1 MLKRLLDRPVMV
13 TMILLV
19 IAVLGAVSIGK
30 LPVSLIPEID
40 VPILTIKVTAPEL
53 PAREMDQ
60 AVVKPL
66 RQRLMQVGSLRDITT
81 LSRDGDA
88 TIRMTFDPGTR
99 MDYVF
104 IEANE
109 QIDRSMS
116 SIPDI
121 ARPRVFKADAGD
133 IPAFFINL
141 TDAESQ
147 DFTRLSDYAREIISK
162 RLEQLASVAMVDIS
176 GYAED
181 ELVILPDPQRM
192 SLAGITEDK
201 LGDYISSAN
210 IRLGSLEIRDGEYR
224 YPVKF
229 KSYVSNASDI
239 ANLWFKAGDRTL
251 QVKDVARVETR
262 PAERIGF
269 VHSNGV
275 DAISLAVI
283 KQGDARMATLRK
295 DVGKVLRNIR
305 KENPEIR
312 ITLTRDQTELLEYS
326 IDSLV
331 RNILFAIL
339 FACLVI
345 FLFMKDFR
353 SPALIALTIPLSLL
367 LSILVFH
374 VIGLSINI
382 ISLSGLVLGIG
393 MMVDNTIILTDNIT
407 ARWKGSGD
415 LRTAVLEG
423 TEEVLGPMLSSTL
436 TTCAVFIPLIFIS
449 GIAGTLF
456 YDQAISV
463 TVVLLSAYLLTI
475 TVIPIYYY
483 QWNKHRDRFLPSP
496 FLARISSGKGL
507 ALYDRI
513 MTFCLRRKVVLWG
526 VLLVSMIAIPL
537 CLKQMPKS
545 KLPQMSYSDAI
556 LYIDWNEHITL
567 DQNRYRVQQLEEN
580 AARTAIQTT
589 ALIGAQQYVL
599 SHSGEPSQNEA
610 PLYVKCEDPKALEQ
624 LLASLRSQITA
635 SWPAAICREEPSGN
649 IFDQV
654 FSDRE
659 PDLVARLRPVGRPDL
674 DVEALGKVVNRLDTD
689 LDSVTP
695 HPLNLKT
702 DLVYVAD
709 PERMALYG
717 VTFSELSGILR
728 KTVKGEHLF
737 GISRGEK
744 NLPVILGG
752 GSQNLP
758 DLLPT
763 LYIEHSGARIPVS
776 ALLRQTYEQD
786 LKEIISGPEGNYYP
800 YEIDPLSGPSRRTM
814 DTVRKTVNE
823 VGGFD
828 VSFSGSTFE
837 TQKMI
842 RELIFV
848 LLIAVALLFLILAS
862 QFESLVQPLI
872 ILAEIIIDI
881 AVSLGIL
888 WLLGIGINL
897 MSLIGLVVITGIVI
911 NDSILKID
919 AINRLRAAGVGLE
932 EAIHEAGHRR
942 LNAIIMT
949 SLTTILS
956 VVPFLRR
963 GSMGDD
969 LQYPMSVV
977 IIAGMLVGT
986 LVSLFLVP
994 ALYAAIYRRKG

>member
-1 MLKRLLDRPVMV
+1 MLKRLLDRSVMV

-40 VPILTIKVTAPEL
+40 VPILTVKVTAPEL

-66 RQRLMQVGSLRDITT
+66 RQRLMQVGSLRDITA

-116 SIPDI
+116 SLPDI

-141 TDAESQ
+141 TLTQGQ
-147 DFTRLSDYAREIISK
+147 DFSRLSDYAREILSK

-181 ELVILPDPQRM
+181 ELVILPDLQWM
-192 SLAGITEDK
+192 SLAGITEDR
-201 LGDYISSAN
+201 LGDYISAAN
-210 IRLGSLEIRDGEYR
+210 VRLGSLEIRDGEYR

-229 KSYVSNASDI
+229 RSFVSNASDI
-239 ANLWFKAGDRTL
+239 ANLWFKVGDRTL

-262 PAERIGF
+262 PAERTGF

-295 DVGKVLRNIR
+295 DVGKVLRNAR
-305 KENPEIR
+305 KENPEISM
-312 ITLTRDQTELLEYS
+312 ILTRDQTELLEYS
-326 IDSLV
+326 IDNLS

-367 LSILVFH
+367 LSILIFH

-382 ISLSGLVLGIG
+382 ISLSGLVLGVG

-407 ARWKGSGD
+407 AHWKSGEE

-423 TEEVLGPMLSSTL
+423 TAEVLGPMLSSTL
-436 TTCAVFIPLIFIS
+436 TTCAVFLPLIFVS
-449 GIAGTLF
+449 GVAGTLF
-456 YDQAISV
+456 YDQAMSV

-475 TVIPIYYY
+475 TIIPVYYY
-483 QWNKHRDRFLPSP
+483 QWNKSRDCFRPSP
-496 FLARISSGKGL
+496 FLVRLSSGRGL
-507 ALYDRI
+507 ALYDRV
-513 MTFCLRRKVVLWG
+513 MAFCLRRKAVLWG
-526 VLLVSMIAIPL
+526 ILLFSAVAIPL
-537 CLKQMPKS
+537 CLRYMPKS
-545 KLPQMSYSDAI
+545 KLPRMNYSDAV
-556 LYIDWNEHITL
+556 LSIDWNEHITL
-567 DQNRYRVQQLEEN
+567 DQNRFRVQQLEGD
-580 AARTAIQTT
+580 AARSAIQTT

-599 SHSGEPSQNEA
+599 SHSGEPSLNEA
-610 PLYVKCEDPKALEQ
+610 SLYVKCGDYRTLEP
-624 LLASLRSQITA
+624 LMTSLCDRIATT
-635 SWPAAICREEPSGN
+635 WPAAVCRVEPSGN

-654 FSDRE
+654 FSDRD
-659 PDLVARLRPVGRPDL
+659 PDLVARLRPIGRPDL
-674 DVEALGKVVNRLDTD
+674 DVEALGEVVSRLDRD
-689 LDSVTP
+689 LDRGTP

-702 DLVYVAD
+702 DLVYVAE

-717 VTFSELSGILR
+717 VTFSELAGLLK
-728 KTVKGEHLF
+728 KTVNGERLF
-737 GISRGEK
+737 GISRGE
-744 NLPVILGG
+744 NTLPVILGG
-752 GSQNLP
+752 GNDLP
-758 DLLPT
+758 DLLPS
-763 LYIEHSGARIPVS
+763 LYIEHSDARIPVS
-776 ALLRQTYEQD
+776 ALLRQTYARD
-786 LKEIISGPEGNYYP
+786 LKELVSGPEGNYYP
-800 YEIDPLSGPSRRTM
+800 YEIDPLPGLPG
-814 DTVRKTVNE
+814 KTVETIRNT
-823 VGGFD
+823 VNDAGGFD
-828 VSFSGSTFE
+828 VSFSGSAFE
-837 TQKMI
+837 TRKMI
-842 RELIFV
+842 REMILV
-848 LLIAVALLFLILAS
+848 LLIAVVILFLILAS
-862 QFESLVQPLI
+862 QFESLIQPLI

-919 AINRLRAAGVGLE
+919 AINRLRSAGADLE
-932 EAIHEAGHRR
+932 DAIHEAGHRR